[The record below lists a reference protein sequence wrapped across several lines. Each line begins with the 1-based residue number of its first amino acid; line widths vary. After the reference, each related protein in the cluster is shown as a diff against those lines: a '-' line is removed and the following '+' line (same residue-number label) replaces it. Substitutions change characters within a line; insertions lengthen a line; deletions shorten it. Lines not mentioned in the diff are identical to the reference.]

1 MRCAGRRTLP
11 AGARRRPCPRPCT
24 RPNARRDPP
33 HSLRTP
39 HRSGK
44 GSGITLTPFA
54 AGHQLG
60 GAVWRVRKAGDD
72 YVYAVDYNHR

>member
-1 MRCAGRRTLP
+1 MRCRPEGVACWRAPPALP
-11 AGARRRPCPRPCT
+11 LALH
-24 RPNARRDPP
+24 RPNARLDPP

-39 HRSGK
+39 HRSGR
-44 GSGITLTPFA
+44 GAGITLTPFA